1 MGLREASTN
10 DIPLL
15 ISLYRSFFDLKDLFL
30 QDDEKISNYLELQ
43 IMRNIMYVFEESGL
57 LKGAVILVNVSN
69 NATRTHKVWKYRH
82 FAFDSLDIAK
92 ELLEHSESHI
102 KNQSET
108 SKVELIIP
116 EHEEGL
122 EFYRKSGYEH
132 EAALKNHY
140 QWDETS
146 FVLGKSFQNN

>member
-1 MGLREASTN
+1 MGLREASTK

-15 ISLYRSFFDLKDLFL
+15 ISLYKSFFDLKDLFL

-43 IMRNIMYVFEESGL
+43 IMRHKVLVFEESGL
-57 LKGAVILVNVSN
+57 LKGAVILVNVSQ
-69 NATRTHKVWKYRH
+69 NATKTHKVWKYRH
-82 FAFDSLDIAK
+82 FAFDSLGIAK
-92 ELLEHSESHI
+92 QILEHAESHI
-102 KNQSET
+102 KNQSDT
-108 SKVELIIP
+108 AKVELIIP

-122 EFYRKSGYEH
+122 EFYKNNNYEH

-146 FVLGKSFQNN
+146 FVLGKSFQN